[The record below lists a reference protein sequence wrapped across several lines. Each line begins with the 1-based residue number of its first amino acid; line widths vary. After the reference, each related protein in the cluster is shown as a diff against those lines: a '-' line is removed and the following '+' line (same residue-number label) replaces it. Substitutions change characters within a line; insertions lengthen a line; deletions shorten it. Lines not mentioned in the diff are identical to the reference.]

1 MIEAPHPEAPVP
13 VGARLYRWLDA
24 RFGLGKVVEF
34 VRHKEVPVG
43 GHSMV
48 WYYLGGTTLFFFT
61 VQIASGVLLLMYY
74 QPGEVTSYESIRYI
88 TSRVPFGWLVR
99 SIHCWSA
106 HLMIVSLVVHMFST
120 MILKA
125 YRKPRELTWVTG
137 FVLFAI
143 ALGFGFSGYLLP
155 WNELAFFAT
164 AVGTDS
170 VKSVPVIG
178 QWLLEVMRGGP
189 DVTINTLYR
198 FFALH
203 IVILPLSLVVSAHL
217 LFIQLQGMAPAMS
230 HQRPARPGLKFFP
243 DFLVR
248 DLLLWLV
255 CLIVLSI
262 LVYALP
268 YGPGIPGMEWE
279 LGKKANPLA
288 PAYPGIK
295 PEWYFLWVYQ
305 LLKEFP
311 AHLFGMEGP
320 PRPRCWCSDGADRF
334 RPRCLA
340 DLRAARNQPSPMF
353 TDLAIAAIILMA
365 YLTLKAWDVGGQRPD
380 STKLPEP
387 RATAWTCAWIVLGI
401 SSAIALLRIL
411 AYRQRWMI
419 FSGAALLQ
427 VVLNGVFG
435 VDYLIAGA
443 IAVLLAIVGLAVTS
457 RNAPTG
463 PSVQRW
469 GGGRSCCSGPLPPA
483 PAPDDGKLCF
493 GGSCSRRG
501 GRQPHTQAERA
512 TGLPPPHLGGSEDVD
527 ALTMEWGQTSRGPA
541 VPGLSSRAAIVFPTT
556 ASSATESTQAIHL
569 SRRIKA
575 HPPAGT

>member
-1 MIEAPHPEAPVP
+1 MIEAQHPEAH
-13 VGARLYRWLDA
+13 GSLGERLYRWLDA
-24 RFGLGKVVEF
+24 RFGLARLVEF
-34 VRHKEVPVG
+34 ARHKEVPVG

-48 WYYLGGTTLFFFT
+48 WYYLGGTTLFFFV
-61 VQIASGVLLLMYY
+61 VQIVSGVLLLMYY
-74 QPGEVTSYESIRYI
+74 QAGETTSYESIRYI
-88 TSRVPFGWLVR
+88 TARVPFGWLIR

-106 HLMIVSLVVHMFST
+106 HLMIISVVVHMFST

-125 YRKPRELTWVTG
+125 YRKPRELTWLTG
-137 FVLFAI
+137 FALFGI

-170 VKSVPVIG
+170 VKSIPVIG
-178 QWLLEVMRGGP
+178 QWVLEVLRGGP

-203 IVILPLSLVVSAHL
+203 VVILPLVIVAVVGAHL
-217 LFIQLQGMAPAMS
+217 LFIQVQGMAPGMA
-230 HQRPARPGLKFFP
+230 HQRPDRPGLRFFP
-243 DFLVR
+243 DFLLR

-262 LVYALP
+262 LVYLLP

-311 AHLFGMEGP
+311 PHLGGMEGP
-320 PRPRCWCSDGADRF
+320 QAALLVVTVLMGIWALVPWLDR
-334 RPRCLA
+334 
-340 DLRAARNQPSPMF
+340 RASRSQPSPMF
-353 TDLAIAAIILMA
+353 TDLAIAAIIFMA
-365 YLTLKAWDVGGQRPD
+365 YLTLKAWDIGGRGLPG
-380 STKLPEP
+380 KLPDP
-387 RATAWTCAWIVLGI
+387 RATAWTCAWIVLGL

-411 AYRQRWMI
+411 AYRQRWMF

-435 VDYLIAGA
+435 LDYLVAGA
-443 IAVLLAIVGLAVTS
+443 IALVVAIAGLVMS
-457 RNAPTG
+457 RKSPT
-463 PSVQRW
+463 VQ
-469 GGGRSCCSGPLPPA
+469 
-483 PAPDDGKLCF
+483 
-493 GGSCSRRG
+493 
-501 GRQPHTQAERA
+501 
-512 TGLPPPHLGGSEDVD
+512 LG
-527 ALTMEWGQTSRGPA
+527 T
-541 VPGLSSRAAIVFPTT
+541 PG
-556 ASSATESTQAIHL
+556 
-569 SRRIKA
+569 
-575 HPPAGT
+575 

>member
-1 MIEAPHPEAPVP
+1 MIEAGPEAPAS
-13 VGARLYRWLDA
+13 VGERLYRWLDA
-24 RFGLGKVVEF
+24 RFGVSKL
-34 VRHKEVPVG
+34 VRWADHKEVPVG

-61 VQIASGVLLLMYY
+61 VQLISGVLLLMYY
-74 QPGEVTSYESIRYI
+74 QPGEATSYESIRYI
-88 TSRVPFGWLVR
+88 TSKVPFGWLIR

-155 WNELAFFAT
+155 WNELSFFAT

-170 VKSVPVIG
+170 VKSVPLVG

-203 IVILPLSLVVSAHL
+203 IVILPLVMVAVVSTHL
-217 LFIQLQGMAPAMS
+217 VFIQVQGMAHGMA
-230 HQRPARPGLKFFP
+230 HQRPDRPGLKFFP

-255 CLIVLSI
+255 CLILLAV
-262 LVYALP
+262 LVYLLP
-268 YGPGIPGMEWE
+268 YGPGIPGVEWE
-279 LGKKANPLA
+279 VGKKANPLA

-311 AHLFGMEGP
+311 PHLFGMEGP
-320 PRPRCWCSDGADRF
+320 QAALLVVTVLMGIWALVPWLDR
-334 RPRCLA
+334 
-340 DLRAARNQPSPMF
+340 RAAKGQPSPMF
-353 TDLAIAAIILMA
+353 TDLAIAAIIFMA
-365 YLTLKAWDVGGQRPD
+365 YLTLKAWDIGGKALPG
-380 STKLPEP
+380 KLPDP
-387 RATAWTCAWIVLGI
+387 RSTAWTCAWITLGLA
-401 SSAIALLRIL
+401 SAIAVLRIL

-427 VVLNGVFG
+427 VVLNGVLG
-435 VDYLIAGA
+435 LDYLIAGGIALAVA
-443 IAVLLAIVGLAVTS
+443 IAGVVVTS
-457 RNAPTG
+457 RKQPAIEPGAP
-463 PSVQRW
+463 R
-469 GGGRSCCSGPLPPA
+469 
-483 PAPDDGKLCF
+483 
-493 GGSCSRRG
+493 
-501 GRQPHTQAERA
+501 
-512 TGLPPPHLGGSEDVD
+512 
-527 ALTMEWGQTSRGPA
+527 
-541 VPGLSSRAAIVFPTT
+541 
-556 ASSATESTQAIHL
+556 
-569 SRRIKA
+569 
-575 HPPAGT
+575 

>member
-1 MIEAPHPEAPVP
+1 MIEAQPEAPASI
-13 VGARLYRWLDA
+13 GGRLYRWLDA
-24 RFGLGKVVEF
+24 RFGVSKLVKWAD
-34 VRHKEVPVG
+34 HKEVPVG

-61 VQIASGVLLLMYY
+61 VQLVSGVLLLMYY
-74 QPGEVTSYESIRYI
+74 QAGEATSYESIRYI
-88 TSRVPFGWLVR
+88 TSKVPFGWLIR

-106 HLMIVSLVVHMFST
+106 HLMIISLVVHMFST

-137 FVLFAI
+137 FLLFAI

-155 WNELAFFAT
+155 WNELSFFAT

-170 VKSVPVIG
+170 VKSVPVVG

-203 IVILPLSLVVSAHL
+203 VVILPLVMLGVVSGHL
-217 LFIQLQGMAPAMS
+217 VFIQVQGMAHGMA
-230 HQRPARPGLKFFP
+230 HQRPDRPGLKFFP

-248 DLLLWLV
+248 DLLLWLC
-255 CLIVLSI
+255 CLIVLAI
-262 LVYALP
+262 LVYLLP

-311 AHLFGMEGP
+311 PHLFGMEGP
-320 PRPRCWCSDGADRF
+320 QAALLVVTVLMGIWALVPWLDR
-334 RPRCLA
+334 
-340 DLRAARNQPSPMF
+340 RAAKGQPSPMF
-353 TDLAIAAIILMA
+353 TDLAIAAIIFMA
-365 YLTLKAWDVGGQRPD
+365 YLTLKAWDIGGKGAPG
-380 STKLPEP
+380 KLPDP
-387 RATAWTCAWIVLGI
+387 RSTAWACAWITLGLA
-401 SSAIALLRIL
+401 SAIVVLRLL
-411 AYRQRWMI
+411 AYRQRWMV

-427 VVLNGVFG
+427 VVLNGVLG

-443 IAVLLAIVGLAVTS
+443 IAVAVAI
-457 RNAPTG
+457 
-463 PSVQRW
+463 
-469 GGGRSCCSGPLPPA
+469 GG
-483 PAPDDGKLCF
+483 
-493 GGSCSRRG
+493 
-501 GRQPHTQAERA
+501 
-512 TGLPPPHLGGSEDVD
+512 V
-527 ALTMEWGQTSRGPA
+527 
-541 VPGLSSRAAIVFPTT
+541 VLSSRQKPAAQLGVP
-556 ASSATESTQAIHL
+556 
-569 SRRIKA
+569 R
-575 HPPAGT
+575 